1 MNEELGIVFKNEA
14 VTYQDELLE
23 QLTAVIDPELGIDI
37 ANLGLIYEVDM
48 NTEGKVDVLMTLTT
62 VGCPLADFID
72 SDLRYQ
78 LSNFDKVT
86 EINVKITFEPHWEIS
101 RMSKFA
107 RICLGIPKDAFSS

>member
-1 MNEELGIVFKNEA
+1 MIEELGIKFKNEA
-14 VTYQDELLE
+14 ITYQEELLE

-48 NTEGKVDVLMTLTT
+48 DKEGKVDILMTLTT
-62 VGCPLADFID
+62 MGCPLADFID

-86 EINVKITFEPHWEIS
+86 EINTTITFDPAWEIS

-107 RICLGIPKDAFSS
+107 RICLGIPGEAI